1 MKTIRNGCAML
12 SLIGMMIILV
22 HRLYTPLPEE
32 VMKIT
37 SLILSI
43 CLSMVL
49 FCSFTLWNE
58 KRRQK
63 RHL

>member
-1 MKTIRNGCAML
+1 MKTIRNGCAM
-12 SLIGMMIILV
+12 LV